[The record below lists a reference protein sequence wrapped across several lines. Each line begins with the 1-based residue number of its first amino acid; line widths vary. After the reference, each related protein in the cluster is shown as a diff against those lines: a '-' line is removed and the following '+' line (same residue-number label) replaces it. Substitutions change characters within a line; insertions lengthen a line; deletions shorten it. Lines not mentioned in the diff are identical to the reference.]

1 MFNENLKPPNLRIVY
16 KDHDIEIHV
25 MGAWVTQKLSLWEKK
40 LSNLTLKRPS
50 SPFRITF
57 DKTFSADTAGLW
69 LLSRFFKTLEEQSD
83 QIIFPSSLYGKRI
96 QEYLAAD
103 SVLLPEKAVWNV
115 YTLLENT
122 GKKFFELWATI
133 LALGSFLGEVII
145 TRLRLL
151 KPGQRG
157 VRWVS
162 VYHHVEMV
170 GVRAIPIIGLISFL
184 IGAVLAYQ
192 GINQLSRFG
201 AQIYTIDFLGIAILR
216 EIAVLI
222 TSIVVAGRT
231 GSSYTAEIGTMAL
244 NQEIDAIRMLGLNPI
259 SVLVI
264 PRMIALLIALPL
276 LVFFA
281 IIMGMVGGIVIVR
294 LIMELSPVLLWD
306 QFRKA
311 VTLSTFW
318 VGMSKAPLFAIIIA
332 LVGCF
337 RGLQVKGSA
346 ESVGKMTT
354 QSVVESIFLVIVCD
368 AFMSILFSSLN
379 L

>member
-1 MFNENLKPPNLRIVY
+1 MINETLKTPNLRISY
-16 KDHDIEIHV
+16 KEKDIEVHLT
-25 MGAWVTQKLSLWEKK
+25 GAWVTQKLSLWENKLARMTFKK
-40 LSNLTLKRPS
+40 ASQS
-50 SPFRITF
+50 VHITF
-57 DKTFSADTAGLW
+57 DTDFFADTAGLW
-69 LLSRFFKTLEEQSD
+69 LLSRFLKKIDID
-83 QIIFPSSLYGKRI
+83 QNGIHFPSSTYGQRV
-96 QEYLAAD
+96 QEYLRMD
-103 SVLLPEKAVWNV
+103 GPPLPQGKSWGW
-115 YTLLENT
+115 YGFLENV
-122 GKKFFELWATI
+122 GKKIFELWVTCFELI
-133 LALGSFLGEVII
+133 SFLGEVIV
-145 TRLRLL
+145 TWLHSLRTG
-151 KPGQRG
+151 KKGI
-157 VRWVS
+157 RWIS

-170 GVRAIPIIGLISFL
+170 GIRALPIVGLISFL

-201 AQIYTIDFLGIAILR
+201 AQIYTIDFLAIAVLR

-231 GSSYTAEIGTMAL
+231 GSAYTAEIGTMAL

-264 PRMIALLIALPL
+264 PRMMALLIALPL

-281 IIMGMVGGIVIVR
+281 VILGMVGGIVIVR
-294 LIMELSPVLLWD
+294 LILDLSPVLLWD

-311 VTLSTFW
+311 VTISTFW
-318 VGMSKAPLFAIIIA
+318 VGMSKAPLFAIIIS

-354 QSVVESIFLVIVCD
+354 QSVVESIFLVIICD